1 MNLLT
6 LCLICFGASL
16 VIFIIALIMGQARMR
31 QIETVMR
38 QLAEKNGA
46 AFTPGTI
53 IYNPY
58 ITFQDHGL
66 ESRLY
71 GALGGRSDPS
81 HTELR
86 AILPEG
92 LRLFSPPY
100 RGEPSPLSLP
110 STRGEPAA
118 AHLYIRPHSFLTRLT
133 VTLGASPYLTG
144 DRAFDAAFDVRG
156 GPEALLRRTLTP
168 QTRQQLLAMKDDRPV
183 LRLWRKRSLL
193 PQRLV
198 ETQNLASL
206 PPDLTSSRPRLG
218 WAPPRLNYFFYTAG
232 LPSELAEW
240 EPRIEAGRTLLDN
253 LLNRPAGREVAEA
266 VE

>member
-38 QLAEKNGA
+38 QLAEKHGA
-46 AFTPGTI
+46 TFTPGTL

-58 ITFQDHGL
+58 ITFQDPGL
-66 ESRLY
+66 ELRLY

-86 AILPEG
+86 AVLPEG
-92 LRLFSPPY
+92 LRLFYPPY
-100 RGEPSPLSLP
+100 RGEPFPHSLP
-110 STRGEPAA
+110 PFRGEPEGGRAEPEA
-118 AHLYIRPHSFLTRLT
+118 AHASIRPHSFLTRLT
-133 VTLGASPYLTG
+133 VTLGAKPYLTG

-156 GPEALLRRTLTP
+156 APEALLRRALTP
-168 QTRQQLLAMKDDRPV
+168 QVRQQLVAMKDDRPA

-193 PQRLV
+193 PSRSDKGGTFRLV
-198 ETQNLASL
+198 WV
-206 PPDLTSSRPRLG
+206 PPALH
-218 WAPPRLNYFFYTAG
+218 YFFYTAG
-232 LPSELAEW
+232 LPAELAEW
-240 EPRIEAGRTLLDN
+240 EPRIAAGRLLLDN
-253 LLNRPAGREVAEA
+253 LLNRPAPREVAEA